1 MIHPI
6 TFEQKGDWS
15 KTTKFLER
23 AREVARISALDKYGK
38 AGAQALREATPRDTG
53 KTADSW
59 NYKIVQGRDGIR
71 IIWEN
76 SNTTENGIPIVVLI
90 HYGHMTG
97 TGAYVE
103 GRDFI
108 NPALQPIFDAIARD
122 TWKELTKNE

>member
-23 AREVARISALDKYGK
+23 AREVVRIGILDKYGK
-38 AGAQALREATPRDTG
+38 AGVQALREATPRDTG

-59 NYKIVQGRDGIR
+59 SYRIIQGRDSAR
-71 IIWEN
+71 IVWEN
-76 SNTTENGIPIVVLI
+76 SNTTDTGIPIVVLI

-97 TGAYVE
+97 NGGYVE

-108 NPALQPIFDAIARD
+108 NPAMQPIFDAIARD
-122 TWKELTKNE
+122 AWKELTKD